1 MPSSWNI
8 CFMERFLPQ
17 ELFPFGLEVGGE
29 AGGIGDI
36 DHALGQKI
44 GKRCNDSVCLLLF
57 ADFRNGVSVADVFQ
71 IGLVGM
77 GLGGAVL
84 VAVANDG
91 VDAPLFGA
99 FDKARRTRP
108 SIRE

>member
-1 MPSSWNI
+1 
-8 CFMERFLPQ
+8 MEHLLHKRLLPQ

-36 DHALGQKI
+36 DHALGQKV
-44 GKRCNDSVCLLLF
+44 GERRDDPVCLFLP

-71 IGLVGM
+71 IGLVGV
-77 GLGGAVL
+77 GFGGTVL
-84 VAVANDG
+84 VAIANDG
-91 VDAPLFGA
+91 VDAPFFGT
-99 FDKARRTRP
+99 FDKVDRTRP